1 MRTLYSKIL
10 ILFLLSLGL
19 LHPVCAD
26 VGQTFDLK
34 EQRKAIMEGKKD
46 SVLLRLN
53 KVDQSIFQSYD
64 ETVKR
69 LSESENKL
77 EQGQR
82 FLVLFTSLSLVLLAL
97 TAYLFFVL
105 NEKLNQATGRQT
117 SFGTTLSELSLS
129 LLFQILP
136 SKESLQKG
144 RGVHLIIFFCLVGML
159 VSMVGYLL
167 NLIF

>member
-1 MRTLYSKIL
+1 MRNTYSKIL
-10 ILFLLSLGL
+10 IVFFLSFGL
-19 LHPVCAD
+19 ANPVGAD

-34 EQRKAIMEGKKD
+34 EQRKAIVEGKKD
-46 SVLLRLN
+46 SAFLSLN

-69 LSESENKL
+69 LSDSENRL

-82 FLVLFTSLSLVLLAL
+82 FLVLFASLALVLLVL
-97 TAYLFFVL
+97 TAYLLFVL
-105 NEKLNQATGRQT
+105 NERLNQVTGSQA
-117 SFGTTLSELSLS
+117 SLGTTLAELSLS

-144 RGVHLIIFFCLVGML
+144 RGVHLIIFFCLIGML